1 MKNVKTLSPFLL
13 LLAAMLWG
21 FAFAAQ
27 GAASSLGAF
36 TLGVAR
42 NVIATLFLIPII
54 ILFDKLSGGERRLIS
69 RRGIDINRT
78 ELVGGIICG
87 AILTVA
93 SALQQFGINDGTDSG
108 KAGFIT
114 ALYVVFVP
122 IYALVLKKKAPF
134 NVWIAVAI
142 AAVGFY
148 FLCISD
154 TLTVVPSDM
163 LVLGAA
169 LLFPIHILAIDR
181 FSPRCD
187 GVRMS
192 MIQFASA
199 AVLNLAL
206 VFIFEPR
213 AEIGQVFDSILPV
226 LYLGIA
232 SSGVAYTLQI
242 IGQRGVNPA
251 AASVILSLESV
262 FAVLGAAIFMGTT
275 LSLREYIGCAIVFA
289 AVILAQL
296 DIPEIVKSIGNKN
309 RKK

>member
-54 ILFDKLSGGERRLIS
+54 ILFDRLSGGERRLIS

-93 SALQQFGINDGTDSG
+93 SALQQFGINDGTDTG

-142 AAVGFY
+142 ATVGFY

-181 FSPRCD
+181 FSPLCD

-199 AVLNLAL
+199 AILNLAF

-275 LSLREYIGCAIVFA
+275 LSPREYIGCAIVFA

-296 DIPEIVKSIGNKN
+296 DIPAILKSI
-309 RKK
+309 RSKK